1 MYKLAI
7 PKQDLWDEGR
17 EKFIPID
24 SEVLELEHSLVSLDK
39 WESKWCIPWLSRQPK
54 TREQRIDYIRC
65 MTLNEIS
72 NDNVYLAITN
82 SQLKEVDEY
91 INRKM
96 TATTFK
102 QSKEKHGSK
111 FVTAEL
117 IYYWMSSFNIPYMPC
132 QNWHLNK
139 LLTLIKVCSEE
150 QKGPQKQ
157 SRREALEEQ
166 HRLNQERRAK
176 YNTKG

>member
-1 MYKLAI
+1 
-7 PKQDLWDEGR
+7 
-17 EKFIPID
+17 
-24 SEVLELEHSLVSLDK
+24 
-39 WESKWCIPWLSRQPK
+39 
-54 TREQRIDYIRC
+54 